1 MDIIQTQDNEIFKV
15 GGLFPPT
22 KHYKRI
28 QRYKENKKIF
38 KGHHCEVFK
47 DKFKGIDRAKE
58 TLYISAN
65 LAGIICKKSADFLF
79 GEELNI
85 LAGNG
90 DNTPEQEAFDR
101 FKEDNHLNILLYE
114 NALSNAYAG
123 DSFIKVRYGQEYGG
137 ELPPELD
144 EPRVIIENVSPETV
158 FPETVEWDKSKIKAY
173 HIAIPIYDE
182 ESSEWFLATETHTA
196 GKISYLKYNITPI
209 QYNSHQKPER
219 FAIEGIVEGSAVE
232 VSTGIPMP
240 LIVHIPNLSTS
251 DSWHGID
258 DLTELHPLLDEIN
271 NRLSQIADILDK
283 HSNPAMAVPS
293 GLLDVDE
300 NGNASFRVAYDKV
313 FEVMGK
319 DDVIPQYITWNGQ
332 LLEAFKELNELVDM
346 VLTIAEIPAVALGKG
361 DSGTSGSSGLAIKW
375 RMNSLL
381 AKVNRKKQYY
391 TKGIKQV
398 FYLAQKLEE
407 VLEIAD
413 YELAV
418 PVLHFQDGLPK
429 DNMEE
434 ANIASIRTGGAKTM
448 SQKTAIMK
456 LNNMT
461 EEQAEAEIQRIKEE
475 ESSNMEIANSGFFND
490 NPEQPKEDVLAHA
503 LNGIESKD
511 KDSTESDV

>member
-1 MDIIQTQDNEIFKV
+1 MLEIQSTEIFAV
-15 GGLFPPT
+15 GGLFPPQ
-22 KHYKRI
+22 KHFKRI

-47 DKFKGIDRAKE
+47 EKFQGVDRVKD

-90 DNTPEQEAFDR
+90 DNTPEQNAFDR
-101 FKEDNHLNILLYE
+101 FREENHLNILLYE
-114 NALSNAYAG
+114 NSLSNAYAG
-123 DSFIKVRYGQEYGG
+123 DSFIKVRYGQEYAG

-144 EPRVIIENVSPETV
+144 EPRIIIENVNPETV
-158 FPETVEWDKSKIKAY
+158 FPETVSWDKSKIKAF
-173 HIAIPIYDE
+173 HIAVPQYDE
-182 ESSEWFLATETHTA
+182 VAKKWYLATEKHTA
-196 GKISYLKYNITPI
+196 GKISYLTYLITPI
-209 QYNSHQKPER
+209 QYNINQEPER

-232 VSTGIPMP
+232 VATGVPMP
-240 LIVHIPNLSTS
+240 LVVHIPNLSTS
-251 DSWHGID
+251 DTWVGID
-258 DLTELHPLLDEIN
+258 DLTEIHPLLDEVN

-293 GLLDVDE
+293 GLLDVDQD
-300 NGNASFRVAYDKV
+300 GNASFRVAYDKV

-332 LLEAFKELNELVDM
+332 LLEAFKELDELVDM
-346 VLTIAEIPAVALGKG
+346 ILTISEIPAVALGKG

-391 TKGIKQV
+391 TKGLKQV

-407 VLEIAD
+407 VLEISD

-418 PVLHFQDGLPK
+418 PVLHFHDGLPK
-429 DNMEE
+429 DEMEQ
-434 ANIASIRTGGAKTM
+434 ANIMSIRTGGAKTM

-461 EEQAEAEIQRIKEE
+461 EEQAEAEIERIKEE
-475 ESSNMEIANSGFFND
+475 EESNMEISDSGFFND
-490 NPEQPKEDVLAHA
+490 SPKQPEEDVLGQA
-503 LNGIESKD
+503 LKGIEAPD
-511 KDSTESDV
+511 KASNNQ